1 MTDLKPRTSR
11 QIVLQAILDLAEH
24 SQPAS
29 RQRVQEITG
38 LSYASVDATL
48 NNLKTDGLIRTVANG
63 YYEPIDQTI
72 DRSVSTTSLPH
83 GRLKLEIGDDV
94 VTNLTPREALALAK
108 QMAGLLFAFGAF
120 SWALMPQAQGGRQG

>member
-1 MTDLKPRTSR
+1 MTDTKPRTSR

-38 LSYASVDATL
+38 LTHDAVDMA
-48 NNLKTDGLIRTVANG
+48 LKRLRDEGLIRSVANG
-63 YYEPIDQTI
+63 YYEPIDQSI

-83 GRLKLEIGDDV
+83 GRLKVEIGDDV
-94 VTNLTPREALALAK
+94 IADLTPREALALAK

-120 SWALMPQAQGGRQG
+120 SWALMPPAQGGQR